1 MRLKVGRLGRVVKRD
16 LPIEFGR
23 EQLTSYGGLELL
35 RRYFHLI
42 GLNHRIRRGFR
53 EHQLRG
59 DYSCTHLVLL
69 VIALLVVGARRL
81 QHLRYV
87 AGDPLF
93 ARLCGLARIPSNRT
107 VVNWLKQ
114 FTQASAGRTDAD
126 QQ

>member
-16 LPIEFGR
+16 LAIEFGG

-69 VIALLVVGARRL
+69 VIALLWSGRGGFSTYATWPAIRCSRGSVVSPAFPAIARSSTGSSSL
-81 QHLRYV
+81 
-87 AGDPLF
+87 
-93 ARLCGLARIPSNRT
+93 
-107 VVNWLKQ
+107 LKPRW
-114 FTQASAGRTDAD
+114 AH
-126 QQ
+126 

>member
-23 EQLTSYGGLELL
+23 AQLTSYGGLELL

-81 QHLRYV
+81 QHLRTWP
-87 AGDPLF
+87 AIRCSRG
-93 ARLCGLARIPSNRT
+93 S
-107 VVNWLKQ
+107 VVSPVFPAIAPW
-114 FTQASAGRTDAD
+114 
-126 QQ
+126 